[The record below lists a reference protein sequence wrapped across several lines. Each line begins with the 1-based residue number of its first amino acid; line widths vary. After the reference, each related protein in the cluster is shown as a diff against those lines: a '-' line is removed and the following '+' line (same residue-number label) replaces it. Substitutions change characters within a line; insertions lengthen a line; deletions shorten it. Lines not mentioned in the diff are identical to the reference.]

1 MHEDRTVLG
10 PFHGDGV
17 IELAHKR
24 ASARR
29 GQQNRSAS
37 DESFSVQGGVFKGAG
52 KLHSYFSFTSRS
64 RAVGSNFPRLNFRQ
78 QSRHATARLIL
89 RTRGNSLPHREQR

>member
-37 DESFSVQGGVFKGAG
+37 DDSFSVQGGVLK
-52 KLHSYFSFTSRS
+52 KERESYTATYLSQAA
-64 RAVGSNFPRLNFRQ
+64 AVRLGRIFR
-78 QSRHATARLIL
+78 
-89 RTRGNSLPHREQR
+89 G